1 MFNWAAIMPVFDN
14 FWSWALQ
21 RWQDGDLA
29 RALLA
34 LQEEQDV
41 VVLEVMLLAWLGRE
55 GWLIDEEGHRKLVA
69 AGRPWVRGVVVPLR
83 NTRQAWRGDDSLNPQ
98 RGRLQRLELQ
108 AEAELGR
115 LYFETLAELRLDV
128 ADGHPSDSLAA
139 NIRHTLDGCAGGNM
153 DASRLT
159 LVELLSR

>member
-1 MFNWAAIMPVFDN
+1 MPVFED

-34 LQEEQDV
+34 LQEERDV

-55 GWLIDEEGHRKLVA
+55 GWLIDEEGYGKLVA
-69 AGRPWVRGVVVPLR
+69 AGRPWVMGVVVPLR
-83 NTRQAWRGDDSLNPQ
+83 STRQGWRGDDSLNPQ
-98 RGRLQRLELQ
+98 RARLQRLELQ

-115 LYFETLAELRLDV
+115 LYFEALAELRLDV
-128 ADGHPSDSLAA
+128 ADGQPRDVLAA
-139 NIRHTLDGCAGGNM
+139 NIRHALNGCAGGNT
-153 DASRLT
+153 DASPVG